1 MRYAAT
7 IIVPLLRQRDE
18 WVSQCLGSAVRQTVP
33 CEVLLVASHRTPAS
47 NLRAVSR
54 VRSKARNLTVLKQER
69 EGFAAAINTG
79 IHAAACGRVGLL
91 LSDDWLEPNAAEECL
106 KYSEDIVSAGNT
118 TYAADGVTCFPLIK
132 GIPSAREYDRL
143 STLESKARYLSHF
156 FLFQRSKLLEV
167 GGLDETLGDTP
178 GIDDYD
184 LIWVLLE
191 HGVSVR
197 VVERSLYNY
206 RDHDGERL
214 TLADP
219 AQMTETLRRILRKH
233 RLPEVEIERRLTKS
247 ARWFGRPIQEVL
259 RAAGRDPA
267 RSGD

>member
-33 CEVLLVASHRTPAS
+33 CEVLVVVSHRTPAS

-54 VRSKARNLTVLKQER
+54 VGSKAGNLIVLREER
-69 EGFAAAINTG
+69 EGFPAAINTG
-79 IHAAACGRVGLL
+79 IDAAACGRVGLL

-118 TYAADGVTCFPLIK
+118 VYDAGGVTCLPLIK
-132 GIPSAREYDRL
+132 GIPSTSQFDRL
-143 STLESKARYLSHF
+143 QTLESKARYLSHF
-156 FLFQRSKLLEV
+156 FLFQRAKLLEV
-167 GGLDETLGDTP
+167 GGLDETLGNTS

-191 HGVSVR
+191 HGASVK
-197 VVERSLYNY
+197 VIERSFYNY

-219 AQMTETLRRILRKH
+219 AEIAETMRRILRKH
-233 RLPEVEIERRLTKS
+233 RMPEVELEQRLAKS
-247 ARWFGRPIQEVL
+247 ARWFGRPIQDVL
-259 RAAGRDPA
+259 RAAGKDPSK
-267 RSGD
+267 SGD

>member
-7 IIVPLLRQRDE
+7 IIVPLLRQKDE
-18 WVSQCLGSAVRQTVP
+18 WLSQCLDSAVRQTVP
-33 CEVLLVASHRTPAS
+33 CEVLVVVSHRTPTS

-54 VRSKARNLTVLKQER
+54 IRSKAGNLTVLRQER
-69 EGFAAAINTG
+69 EGFPGAINTG
-79 IHAAACGRVGLL
+79 IHAAACGRVGFL

-106 KYSEDIVSAGNT
+106 KYTEDIVSAGNT
-118 TYAADGVTCFPLIK
+118 VYAADGVTCLPLIK

-143 STLESKARYLSHF
+143 PTLERKARYLSHF
-156 FLFQRSKLLEV
+156 FLFQRAKLLEA
-167 GGLDETLGDTP
+167 GGLDEALGNTP

-191 HGVSVR
+191 HSASVK
-197 VVERSLYNY
+197 VIERSLYNY
-206 RDHDGERL
+206 RDHNGERL

-219 AQMTETLRRILRKH
+219 AEMTETMRKILRKH
-233 RLPEVEIERRLTKS
+233 RMPEVELEQRLASS

-259 RAAGRDPA
+259 SAAGKDPTK
-267 RSGD
+267 SGD